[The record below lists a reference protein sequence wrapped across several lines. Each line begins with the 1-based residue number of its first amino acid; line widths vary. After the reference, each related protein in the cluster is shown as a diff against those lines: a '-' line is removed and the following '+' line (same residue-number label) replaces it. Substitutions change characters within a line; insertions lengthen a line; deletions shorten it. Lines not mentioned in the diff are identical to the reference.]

1 MHKCNKEADI
11 KHIQWLHFLKPV
23 EFVGVAWPGLILMK
37 LKPHVPWSANEKQ
50 FPLFWRQWIY
60 SWNLFLP
67 SFTYQNGE
75 HHTNTKANNKSF
87 DPCWPA
93 QGSCIRYLVKNN
105 NIIVKGLNPGV
116 ISKVGWVWSSR
127 WTKSWSQDYIHPG
140 DQTQPTFEIILLL
153 SPERWFWHLSL

>member
-1 MHKCNKEADI
+1 MFWNYCIMHAQMQQGRWYQA
-11 KHIQWLHFLKPV
+11 HSMTSVLKSV
-23 EFVGVAWPGLILMK
+23 EFGGVAWPGLILLK
-37 LKPHVPWSANEKQ
+37 LKLHVPWSANQKQ
-50 FPLFWRQWIY
+50 YPLFWRQWIY

-116 ISKVGWVWSSR
+116 ISKVGWVWSSG
-127 WTKSWSQDYIHPG
+127 WT
-140 DQTQPTFEIILLL
+140 
-153 SPERWFWHLSL
+153 